1 MQIARLEPYFTKS
14 PGKPRVD
21 DRRVLSGIKR
31 IAALAASVDLDV
43 LISSDTGTGKEL
55 AARAIHDSSVRSGGP
70 FITLNCAVLPETMAE
85 TILFGQP
92 LPIKASRQIATKLLA
107 EDLLEPVPR
116 HRLLIDD
123 CVQHSDVELAQIEH
137 LVAHIGRR
145 LYDGA

>member
-1 MQIARLEPYFTKS
+1 M
-14 PGKPRVD
+14 
-21 DRRVLSGIKR
+21 
-31 IAALAASVDLDV
+31 
-43 LISSDTGTGKEL
+43 LISNDTGTGKEL
-55 AARAIHDSSVRSGGP
+55 AARAIHASSVLLGGP
-70 FITLNCAVLPETMAE
+70 FKALNCAVLPEIMAE

-92 LPIKASRQIATKLLA
+92 LPIKASDQIAMNLLA

-145 LYDGA
+145 LYDGAQATRI